1 LKDANGGAV
10 YNQRH
15 GVEMN
20 GLSWID
26 GAGLVEDNDR
36 KGKWTAKLL
45 KVWDEKKMG
54 LQSVPLVSCVV
65 VSFFLNGTA

>member
-45 KVWDEKKMG
+45 KVWDEKKQ
-54 LQSVPLVSCVV
+54 LDFCKAFL
-65 VSFFLNGTA
+65 SFRVWLSRSF